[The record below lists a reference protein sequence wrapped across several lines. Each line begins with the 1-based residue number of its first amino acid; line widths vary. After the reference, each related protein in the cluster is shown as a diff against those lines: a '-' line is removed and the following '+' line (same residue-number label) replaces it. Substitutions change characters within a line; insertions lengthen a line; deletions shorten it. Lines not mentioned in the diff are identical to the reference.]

1 MQLCKTP
8 FSSRAV
14 RRCSWVLF
22 RIDLP
27 SCIYLPKGDN
37 SSIRTRAADFLVTY
51 FHLKARAPQM
61 LTAVVLRCA
70 WITPAS
76 CIFAFSMSRGPASS
90 RNRKPQAMLRNGVT
104 VLDRIKSRSKCPP
117 SPSLPPPPPPPPP
130 RESKMDKTR
139 HFPIL
144 RLKRGVTGVRVNFQY
159 SFV

>member
-8 FSSRAV
+8 FRSRAV

-27 SCIYLPKGDN
+27 SCIYLHKGDN
-37 SSIRTRAADFLVTY
+37 SSIKTRAADFLVTY

-104 VLDRIKSRSKCPP
+104 VLDRIKSRSKRP
-117 SPSLPPPPPPPPP
+117 SSTSPPPPPWIQDGQNTPFSHP
-130 RESKMDKTR
+130 
-139 HFPIL
+139 
-144 RLKRGVTGVRVNFQY
+144 
-159 SFV
+159 SFKEGGYRSEGEFSI

>member
-51 FHLKARAPQM
+51 FHLKARAPKM
-61 LTAVVLRCA
+61 ITVMVLRCA

-76 CIFAFSMSRGPASS
+76 FIFAFQMSWCPAWSKS
-90 RNRKPQAMLRNGVT
+90 RKPQAMLRNGVT
-104 VLDRIKSRSKCPP
+104 VLDRIKSRSKRP
-117 SPSLPPPPPPPPP
+117 SSTSPPPPPWIQDGQNTPFSHP
-130 RESKMDKTR
+130 
-139 HFPIL
+139 
-144 RLKRGVTGVRVNFQY
+144 
-159 SFV
+159 SFKEGGYRSEGEFSI